1 MIDDLLDEE
10 PRHYDR
16 ISVNPNVMV
25 GKPVVQGTRI
35 PVSLVLRHLS
45 GTLDLAD
52 LYDAYP
58 SLTEEDVRACLQY
71 AADLME
77 GEEVV
82 PAFVPRRRLA
92 SSRA

>member
-1 MIDDLLDEE
+1 MIDVLLDEE
-10 PRHYDR
+10 PRRYDR

-25 GKPVVQGTRI
+25 GKPVVKGTRI

-58 SLTEEDVRACLQY
+58 SLTEEDVRASLRY